1 MLRAKRTAGQKF
13 KRQEQLGN
21 YIVDFVC
28 FEARLIIEA
37 DGSQHSE
44 SASDALRDE
53 WLAGQGYTVLRF
65 WNDEILQN
73 AGGVHDAILTALNSG
88 NGA

>member
-1 MLRAKRTAGQKF
+1 MLRAKRMAGHKF
-13 KRQEQLGN
+13 KRQEQLGD

-44 SASDALRDE
+44 SESDVLRDE

-73 AGGVHDAILTALNSG
+73 ADGVHDAILTALNSG